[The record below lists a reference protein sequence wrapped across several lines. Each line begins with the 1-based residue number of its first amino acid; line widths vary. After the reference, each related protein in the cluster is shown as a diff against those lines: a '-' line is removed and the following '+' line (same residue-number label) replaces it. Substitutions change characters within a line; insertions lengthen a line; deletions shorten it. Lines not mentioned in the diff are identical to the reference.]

1 MILCG
6 LNELKQ
12 FVVSG
17 FVFEM
22 GKIFNCITFQYLNLL
37 QNVW

>member
-22 GKIFNCITFQYLNLL
+22 GKFLIALLFNI
-37 QNVW
+37 